1 MYLVVLIIT
10 IKRRWEGLTKADFA
24 DVPFRLTQSLRI
36 LIFIGVVAFVN
47 SVFCKVYVLANH

>member
-24 DVPFRLTQSLRI
+24 DVPFRLSHSAKKARSRDPGSRGTFFPI
-36 LIFIGVVAFVN
+36 EN
-47 SVFCKVYVLANH
+47 